1 MIIRPGHPCWVELA
15 TTDTERSTA
24 FYGSVFGWRYHWIK
38 DGAGEDYAI
47 ALLDGEPVGGV
58 RPLERAT
65 LDWTPYLAVA
75 DLAAAGERVRRL
87 GGTALET
94 RQHVLPGLVAKVLAD
109 DPSGATVGLAQPVA
123 DGWGF
128 TAGVPGALVWLEFVT
143 RAPRQADPFYGA
155 LFDFRQRQVGDGTA
169 VDHVVYSTGGDTV
182 IGRVRMAP
190 DTPATVP
197 PRWIAHFAVPPGLD
211 FAETLHRART
221 AGARLRFQP
230 YPSPLGQV
238 AVLADPLGTRFAII
252 DPELASD
259 WDDHSPADDPYDD

>member
-15 TTDTERSTA
+15 TTRAERSTR
-24 FYGSVFGWRYHWIK
+24 FYQEVFGWEYHWTR
-38 DGAGEDYAI
+38 DEAGEDYAV
-47 ALLDGEPVGGV
+47 ALLHGEPVAGL
-58 RPLERAT
+58 RPLQRAT

-75 DLAAAGERVRRL
+75 DLAATSDRVRRL
-87 GGTALET
+87 GGTVLET
-94 RQHVLPGLVAKVLAD
+94 QPQVLPGLVAKVLVD
-109 DPSGATVGLAQPVA
+109 DPGGSTVGIAQPVE
-123 DGWGF
+123 GWGF

-143 RAPRQADPFYGA
+143 RGPREADPFYGA
-155 LFDFRQRQVGDGTA
+155 LFGYRQRQVGDGKS

-182 IGRVRMAP
+182 IGRVRMAL

-211 FAETLHRART
+211 FAGTLQRARA

-252 DPELASD
+252 DPDQASD
-259 WDDHSPADDPYDD
+259 WDSASPADDPYDD

>member
-1 MIIRPGHPCWVELA
+1 MIIQPGHPCWVELA
-15 TTDTERSTA
+15 TNDTERSTR
-24 FYGSVFGWRYHWIK
+24 FYETVFGWKHHWTK
-38 DGAGEDYAI
+38 DDSGQDYAI
-47 ALLDGEPVGGV
+47 AVLDGEPVAGV
-58 RPLERAT
+58 RPLDRAT

-75 DLAAAGERVRRL
+75 DLARTSDRVRAL
-87 GGTALET
+87 GGKVLESHPQT
-94 RQHVLPGLVAKVLAD
+94 IPGHVAKVLVD
-109 DPSGATVGLAQPVA
+109 DPSGATVGIAQPV
-123 DGWGF
+123 DGGGF

-143 RAPRQADPFYGA
+143 RGPRQADPFYRA
-155 LFDFRQRQVGDGTA
+155 LFGYRQQQVGDGKA

-197 PRWIAHFAVPPGLD
+197 PRWIAHFAVPAGLD
-211 FAETLHRART
+211 FAETLNRART

-259 WDDHSPADDPYDD
+259 WDTASPADDPYDD